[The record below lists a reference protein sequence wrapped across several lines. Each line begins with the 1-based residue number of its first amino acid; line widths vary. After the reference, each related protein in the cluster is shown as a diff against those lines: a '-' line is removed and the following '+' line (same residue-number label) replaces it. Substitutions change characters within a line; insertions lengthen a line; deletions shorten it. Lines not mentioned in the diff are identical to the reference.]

1 MSYRWLWWSILG
13 AGLAMFLVYALA
25 LAINRLNPGRPSSR
39 ATLVWSQTNLAM
51 VRHAY

>member
-13 AGLAMFLVYALA
+13 AGLAMFLVYTLA
-25 LAINRLNPGRPSSR
+25 LAINRLNPGRPSAR
-39 ATLVWSQTNLAM
+39 ARLVFAQTNQQL